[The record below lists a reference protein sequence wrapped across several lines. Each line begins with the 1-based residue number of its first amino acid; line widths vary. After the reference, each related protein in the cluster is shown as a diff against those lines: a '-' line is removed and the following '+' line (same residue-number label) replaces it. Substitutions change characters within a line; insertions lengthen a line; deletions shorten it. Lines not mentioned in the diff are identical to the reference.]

1 MTKVK
6 FQGKHTSSLAFKET
20 QEAVVKIKTLKPLLS
35 SKDEK
40 TLAILVDKGLMTH
53 LNKSL
58 REAAAGKTEPLE
70 NILK

>member
-6 FQGKHTSSLAFKET
+6 FQGKTNSSLAFKEA
-20 QEAVVKIKTLKPLLS
+20 EKAVVKIKTLKPLLS
-35 SKDEK
+35 SKDET
-40 TLAILVDKGLMTH
+40 TLAILLDKGLMSH

-58 REAAAGKTEPLE
+58 KEAEAGKTEPLE